1 MLKILGDRSGYSVIE
16 VLIVAGVISLTAVMS
31 GMLTSKF
38 FMSRAIDDITQNITS
53 TVQVAKM
60 KSARQG
66 VEYRAVFAKCADLD
80 NSDLDCPVC
89 NNYDDYQ
96 AGDPTVTF
104 TIERGD
110 SNKGST
116 TWCVESTQSKK
127 VSNQMDMDLTDMSE
141 NDPYRLGFNPSGFV
155 VDSTGTPIVGVET
168 MSIHPSLTADVK
180 RCGSVE
186 LSSLGRISV
195 IQGNWDGT
203 ICNPI
208 REPISTPP
216 PELFRSLM

>member
-1 MLKILGDRSGYSVIE
+1 MLRRSRDQLGFSVLE

-31 GMLTSKF
+31 GMLTIKF
-38 FMSRAIDDITQNITS
+38 FMSRAIDDIARNFTS
-53 TVQVAKM
+53 TIQVAKM

-66 VEYRAVFAKCADLD
+66 VEYRAVFASCTAPNDADP
-80 NSDLDCPVC
+80 NCPRC
-89 NNYDDYQ
+89 NVYVNYET
-96 AGDPTVTF
+96 GDKTMTF
-104 TIERGD
+104 TVERGD

-127 VSNQMDMDLTDMSE
+127 ISNQMELNLTDISE

-168 MSIHPSLTADVK
+168 MSIHPSLTAGVK

-186 LSSLGRISV
+186 LSSLGRINV
-195 IQGNWDGT
+195 IHGNWDGAE
-203 ICNPI
+203 CDAI
-208 REPISTPP
+208 REPIATPP
-216 PELFRSLM
+216 P

>member
-1 MLKILGDRSGYSVIE
+1 MLKILSDRSGYSVIE

-66 VEYRAVFAKCADLD
+66 VEYRAVFARCSTPLD
-80 NSDLDCPVC
+80 TSDPDCPVC
-89 NNYDDYQ
+89 NTYDDYV
-96 AGDPTVTF
+96 AGDGTMTF

-116 TWCVESTQSKK
+116 TWCVESTQTKK
-127 VSNQMDMDLTDMSE
+127 ITDQMDMNLTGMSE
-141 NDPYRLGFNPSGFV
+141 NDPYRLGFNP
-155 VDSTGTPIVGVET
+155 
-168 MSIHPSLTADVK
+168 
-180 RCGSVE
+180 R
-186 LSSLGRISV
+186 
-195 IQGNWDGT
+195 
-203 ICNPI
+203 
-208 REPISTPP
+208 
-216 PELFRSLM
+216 